1 MVSQWHSVQLVVNV
15 RREGSLGQA
24 FQCHPNCQPDEKG
37 AEGTE
42 HKSVPLRVKAGT
54 RHSTGRWQEAA
65 WGTQPLKATTRKG
78 VACSSATG
86 LG

>member
-1 MVSQWHSVQLVVNV
+1 MAFCPVGGKY
-15 RREGSLGQA
+15 RERGSLGQA
-24 FQCHPNCQPDEKG
+24 FPCHLNCQLDEKG

-42 HKSVPLRVKAGT
+42 YKSVPPGGVKAGT
-54 RHSTGRWQEAA
+54 RRSTGRWQEAA
-65 WGTQPLKATTRKG
+65 WGTQTLKATTRKG

>member
-1 MVSQWHSVQLVVNV
+1 MALCPVGGKYEE
-15 RREGSLGQA
+15 RGSLGQA
-24 FQCHPNCQPDEKG
+24 FPRHPNCEPNEKG

-42 HKSVPLRVKAGT
+42 HKSVPPGVNAGT
-54 RHSTGRWQEAA
+54 WHSTGRWQEAA
-65 WGTQPLKATTRKG
+65 WGTQTLKATSRKG